1 MAFTLNSNMGVDFMH
16 SDAITTPHGFTTR
29 QGGVSEGIFDSLN
42 LGVNLGDDPICVRKN
57 YNRAMTALDMPIN
70 RLVRSRQVHRDDVLI
85 ADESHAIDL
94 YDPIPYEADGL
105 ITNIR
110 NLPLMVFT
118 ADCIPVLLHDPVDG
132 AVGAVHCGWRSTV
145 MDTHGKAVRMM
156 SEHFGS
162 KPKNI
167 HAAIGAG
174 ISLCCFE
181 TGEDVRE
188 GVLKALGHENFIYPK
203 ENGKY
208 MVDLKSVVR
217 ELLLRAGLS
226 PENIDTNP
234 ECTVC
239 LHDKYWSHRYTKG
252 QRGIQ
257 SAVIMLK

>member
-1 MAFTLNSNMGVDFMH
+1 MAFVLDSNNGVNFMR
-16 SDAITTPHGFTTR
+16 SDNIATPHGFTTR
-29 QGGVSEGIFDSLN
+29 QGGVSEGIFNSLN
-42 LGVNLGDDPICVRKN
+42 LGVALGDEQAHVREN
-57 YNRAMTALDMPIN
+57 YRRAMTAMDMPLD

-85 ADESHAIDL
+85 ANESHAIDL
-94 YDPIPYEADGL
+94 FDPIPYEADGL
-105 ITNIR
+105 ITNIP
-110 NLPLMVFT
+110 NLPLMVYT
-118 ADCIPVLLHDPVDG
+118 ADCIPVLLYDPSG

-145 MDTHGKAVRMM
+145 MDIAGKAVRKMN
-156 SEHFGS
+156 EHFGS
-162 KPKNI
+162 KPENI

-181 TGEDVRE
+181 TGEDVCE
-188 GVLKALGHENFIYPK
+188 GVRNALGSDDFIYPK

-208 MVDLKSVVR
+208 MVDLKGVVR
-217 ELLLRAGLS
+217 ELLIKAGL
-226 PENIDTNP
+226 PQKNIDINP

>member
-1 MAFTLNSNMGVDFMH
+1 MH
-16 SDAITTPHGFTTR
+16 SDIITAPHAFTTR
-29 QGGVSEGIFDSLN
+29 SGGVSTGIYESLN
-42 LGVNLGDDPICVRKN
+42 LGVRLGDDPNCVNEN
-57 YNRAMTALDMPIN
+57 YRRAMTALDMPLH

-94 YDPIPYEADGL
+94 FDPIPYEADGL
-105 ITNIR
+105 ITNIP
-110 NLPLMVFT
+110 NLPLMVYT
-118 ADCIPVLLHDPVDG
+118 ADCIPVLLHDPVAK

-145 MDTHGKAVRMM
+145 MDITGKAIRLMG
-156 SEHFGS
+156 EHFGT
-162 KPKNI
+162 KPANI
-167 HAAIGAG
+167 HAAIGEG

-188 GVLKALGHENFIYPK
+188 GVMNALGEEKFIFPK

-208 MVDLKSVVR
+208 MIDLKGVVR
-217 ELLLRAGLS
+217 ELLIRSGLS
-226 PENIDTNP
+226 PENIDINP

-257 SAVIMLK
+257 SAVIML

>member
-1 MAFTLNSNMGVDFMH
+1 MH
-16 SDAITTPHGFTTR
+16 SNTITAPHGFTTK
-29 QGGVSEGIFDSLN
+29 QGGVSEGIFESLN
-42 LGVNLGDDPICVRKN
+42 LGVRLGDVPAHVEEN
-57 YNRAMTALDMPIN
+57 YRRAMTALDMPLH

-94 YDPIPYEADGL
+94 FDPIPYDADGL
-105 ITNIR
+105 ITNIL
-110 NLPLMVFT
+110 NLPLMVYT
-118 ADCIPVLLHDPVDG
+118 ADCIPVLLHDPVGG

-145 MDTHGKAVRMM
+145 MDIAGKAVRMM
-156 SEHFGS
+156 GEHFGS
-162 KPKNI
+162 KPENI

-181 TGEDVRE
+181 TGEDVGD
-188 GVLKALGHENFIYPK
+188 GVRNALGEDKFIFPK

-208 MVDLKSVVR
+208 MIDLKGVVR
-217 ELLLRAGLS
+217 ELLIRSGLA
-226 PENIDTNP
+226 PENIDINP

>member
-1 MAFTLNSNMGVDFMH
+1 MAFSLNSNQGVGFMR
-16 SDAITTPHGFTTR
+16 SDTITAPHGFTTR
-29 QGGVSEGIFDSLN
+29 QGGVSEGIFHSLN
-42 LGVNLGDDPICVRKN
+42 LGVNLGDDPIHVREN
-57 YNRAMTALDMPIN
+57 YQKAMDALDMPLH

-85 ADESHAIDL
+85 ANEALAFDL

-105 ITNIR
+105 ITNIP
-110 NLPLMVFT
+110 NLPLMVYT
-118 ADCIPVLLHDPVDG
+118 ADCIPVLLHDPKG
-132 AVGAVHCGWRSTV
+132 AIGAVHCGWRSTV
-145 MDTHGKAVRMM
+145 MNILGKAVRMM
-156 SEHFGS
+156 NEHFGS
-162 KPKNI
+162 NPADI

-181 TGEDVRE
+181 TGEDVCE
-188 GVLKALGHENFIYPK
+188 GVRKALGNDDFIYPK

-217 ELLLRAGLS
+217 ELLKKSGLKA
-226 PENIDTNP
+226 ENIDINP

>member
-1 MAFTLNSNMGVDFMH
+1 MR
-16 SDAITTPHGFTTR
+16 SDAITAPHGFTTR
-29 QGGVSEGIFDSLN
+29 KGGVSEGIFDSLN
-42 LGVNLGDDPICVRKN
+42 LGVALGDDQAHVREN
-57 YNRAMTALDMPIN
+57 YLRAMNALDMPLH

-85 ADESHAIDL
+85 ADKSHAIDL
-94 YDPIPYEADGL
+94 FDPIPYEADAL
-105 ITNIR
+105 ITNIP
-110 NLPLMVFT
+110 NLPLMVYT
-118 ADCIPVLLHDPVDG
+118 ADCIPVLLHDPSG
-132 AVGAVHCGWRSTV
+132 AIGAVHCGWRSTV
-145 MDTHGKAVRMM
+145 MDIAGKAIRLMG
-156 SEHFGS
+156 EHFDS
-162 KPKNI
+162 KPENI

-181 TGEDVRE
+181 TGEDVVN
-188 GVLKALGHENFIYPK
+188 GVRKALGDEDFIYPK

-217 ELLLRAGLS
+217 ELLIRAGLQ
-226 PENIDTNP
+226 PENIDISP